1 MRLKQYLNEMNQKDR
16 ELFVLGRKVQ
26 DELNKIMI
34 TMTLRPKAKDFDTVA
49 KKLGITKSKTIKAFN
64 VFTWGGMDEA
74 TNMQVAKTIQKQL
87 GGKALYMLGAKNL
100 VGGDNFLSFKIG
112 RNSKGVNYIKIKLT
126 SMDLYDV
133 EFGAIRGTNYKIKYE
148 AKGIYADM
156 LHSTIEEHTG
166 MYTSMGTM
174 GR

>member
-1 MRLKQYLNEMNQKDR
+1 MELKFKEYLK
-16 ELFVLGRKVQ
+16 
-26 DELNKIMI
+26 
-34 TMTLRPKAKDFDTVA
+34 
-49 KKLGITKSKTIKAFN
+49 
-64 VFTWGGMDEA
+64 EA

-87 GGKALYMLGAKNL
+87 GSKALYMLGAKNL
-100 VGGDNFLSFKIG
+100 TGGDNFLSFKIG

-148 AKGIYADM
+148 AKGVYADQ

-166 MYTSMGTM
+166 MYTSLGTM